1 MQPHRNLECKQL
13 PQEKVILAGMPAS
26 SPLPLPVPPGCLRQ
40 KVSGQPLVTADG
52 GASPWLPAS
61 HRGARHSTSEALKA
75 GDHRDSG
82 LCYQIVYMTVVFE
95 QSITNTTGRC
105 LNPAK

>member
-1 MQPHRNLECKQL
+1 MQPHQNLECKQL

-26 SPLPLPVPPGCLRQ
+26 SLLPLPVPPGCLRQ
-40 KVSGQPLVTADG
+40 KVSGQSLVTADG

-61 HRGARHSTSEALKA
+61 HGGHDTPPEALKA

-82 LCYQIVYMTVVFE
+82 PCYQMVYMTVVLLPTE
-95 QSITNTTGRC
+95 HNEYHWTMPEPS
-105 LNPAK
+105 